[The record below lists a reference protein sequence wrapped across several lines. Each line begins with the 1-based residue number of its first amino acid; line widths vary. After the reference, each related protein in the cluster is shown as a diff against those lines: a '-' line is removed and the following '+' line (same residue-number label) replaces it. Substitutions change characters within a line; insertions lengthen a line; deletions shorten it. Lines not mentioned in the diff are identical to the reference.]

1 MTTNNNAGG
10 GKSEK
15 KSNGASG
22 KTAKKA
28 ATSEAPKQEA
38 SNASNTVTTPDQ
50 QIKFHS
56 QYIKDLSFEN
66 PNAPMIYQDASAA
79 PQVSVNFGI
88 GSSPVPG
95 KDRHFEVVLQ
105 ISATAKQGDQTM
117 FVAELSYGGEVSV
130 SPDMNPQSIQPVVM
144 IEGPRFLFPFAR
156 SLMSS
161 ITREG
166 GFMPLNIQ
174 PIDFIR
180 LYQMRMQQK
189 SEANASQ
196 ASDK

>member
-1 MTTNNNAGG
+1 MSTNNNETDS
-10 GKSEK
+10 KSA
-15 KSNGASG
+15 NN
-22 KTAKKA
+22 A
-28 ATSEAPKQEA
+28 A
-38 SNASNTVTTPDQ
+38 NASDNMTTPDQ

-66 PNAPMIYQDASAA
+66 PNAPLIYHDAQAA
-79 PQVSVNFGI
+79 PQVSVNFGV
-88 GSSPVPG
+88 GSSPIPG
-95 KDRHFEVVLQ
+95 KDRHYEVVLQ
-105 ISATAKQGDQTM
+105 ISATAKQGDETM
-117 FVAELSYGGEVSV
+117 FIAELSYGGDVSV
-130 SPDMNPQSIQPVVM
+130 SPEMNPQSVQPVVM

-156 SLMSS
+156 SLMSN

-189 SEANASQ
+189 SEANAEQ
-196 ASDK
+196 TSDQ